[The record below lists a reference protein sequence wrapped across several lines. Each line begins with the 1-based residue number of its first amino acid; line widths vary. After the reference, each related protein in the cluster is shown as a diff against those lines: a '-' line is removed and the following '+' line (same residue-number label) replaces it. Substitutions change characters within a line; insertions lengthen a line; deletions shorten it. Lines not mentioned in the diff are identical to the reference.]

1 MLWACIALPQLAL
14 DAVLRRMPDP
24 ARPLALVTGPAHL
37 RSLHAV
43 NAAAGDAGLKPGMRL
58 SAAHALLSDI
68 ALVEY
73 DEAADARWQRFL
85 AAWAY
90 RHSSQVSA
98 QWPGAIV
105 LEARASFGL
114 FGPWPRFEA
123 RLREELQAL
132 GFTHRIALAP
142 TPRAARVFAGLRD
155 GFAVTT
161 AEAMHQALAQVP
173 VRRAQLP
180 DDAGERLYRM
190 GVRTLGALRALP
202 RDGLRRR
209 FGAELLQ
216 HLDRLHGEA
225 DDPLD
230 CYAPPDHF
238 DARIELGYEV
248 ESHQA
253 LLFPLRR
260 LLGDLATYLS
270 VRDGGVQRF
279 LLRLEHEDCHTDVPV
294 GLLSAERESAL
305 LFELTRNRLEQTA
318 IQKPVV
324 GLRLLARELPPFVPA
339 ARDLFDRR
347 PEQAVSWPQL
357 RERLRARLGDEAVYR
372 VEVAA
377 DLRPERGWKKAWG
390 DAVAATAMPA
400 STRKRKAIS
409 GTAGRRPTGDLPSG
423 KETAA
428 WNSGAMPA
436 RPAWLLPR
444 PLPLRD
450 PRLRIL
456 RGPERLE
463 SGWWDG
469 GDARRDYYVLET
481 SQGQRAWAFAPPGE
495 QGGWMLHGW
504 FA

>member
-14 DAVLRRMPDP
+14 DAVLRCTPDP
-24 ARPLALVTGPAHL
+24 SKPLALVSGPAQL

-43 NAAAGDAGLKPGMRL
+43 NAAAADAGLKPGMRL
-58 SAAHALLSDI
+58 SAAHALLADV
-68 ALVEY
+68 ALVEC
-73 DEAADARWQRFL
+73 DEADAARWQRFL

-105 LEARASFGL
+105 LEARASFRL

-161 AEAMHQALAQVP
+161 VEAMRQALAQVP

-180 DDAGERLYRM
+180 DDAGERLHRM
-190 GVRTLGALRALP
+190 GVRTLGALVALP

-209 FGAELLQ
+209 FGIELLQ

-225 DDPLD
+225 DDPID

-260 LLGDLATYLS
+260 MAGDLATYLS
-270 VRDGGVQRF
+270 MRDGGVQRF

-294 GLLSAERESAL
+294 GLLSAEREAAL
-305 LFELTRNRLEQTA
+305 LFELTRNRLEQVA
-318 IQKPVV
+318 IPKPVV

-339 ARDLFDRR
+339 SRDLFDRR
-347 PEQAVSWPQL
+347 PDQAMPWPQL

-372 VEVAA
+372 VEVAT
-377 DLRPERGWKKAWG
+377 DPRPERDWRKVQDDTCGGRKLD
-390 DAVAATAMPA
+390 DAGMQ
-400 STRKRKAIS
+400 
-409 GTAGRRPTGDLPSG
+409 G
-423 KETAA
+423 KP
-428 WNSGAMPA
+428 MPA
-436 RPAWLLPR
+436 RPAWLMPR
-444 PLPLRD
+444 PLPDRK
-450 PRLRIL
+450 
-456 RGPERLE
+456 
-463 SGWWDG
+463 S
-469 GDARRDYYVLET
+469 VV
-481 SQGQRAWAFAPPGE
+481 
-495 QGGWMLHGW
+495 
-504 FA
+504 